1 MPEPTSEDWAQIR
14 YEYEHTER
22 PVEEIC
28 AGRGFSSGTL
38 RDRVR
43 RWGWTRRRA
52 PIPAEGPPP
61 MPPPELPPSSLPA
74 CVTSTDAAA
83 PVAPA
88 PAVCPCEDASPPV
101 CDDAA
106 SIAPRLQG
114 AVARVL
120 PAIEA
125 IVGRLGAQPAD
136 SREMER
142 AARALGSLTRTLREL
157 NTLLRQ
163 GEALPGGAPAKDD
176 DMPADMDEFR
186 LQLARRIEAFVAS
199 HAAANADADDP
210 QAEGSAPAPTASSAP
225 GPGLSASPS
234 TGPGG

>member
-28 AGRGFSSGTL
+28 AERGFSSGTL

-52 PIPAEGPPP
+52 PIPAAGPPP
-61 MPPPELPPSSLPA
+61 MPPPEPLPSLLPMCTA
-74 CVTSTDAAA
+74 SPDAGALAA
-83 PVAPA
+83 PVAA
-88 PAVCPCEDASPPV
+88 AVRASEDAGAPSS
-101 CDDAA
+101 DDAA
-106 SIAPRLQG
+106 SIVPRLQG

-125 IVGRLGAQPAD
+125 VVGKLGAQPAD

-157 NTLLRQ
+157 NTLLCQ
-163 GEALPGGAPAKDD
+163 GGALAGGAPLKDHG
-176 DMPADMDEFR
+176 MPEDIDAFR
-186 LQLARRIEAFVAS
+186 FELARRIEAFVAA
-199 HAAANADADDP
+199 HAAADAEAEEP
-210 QAEGSAPAPTASSAP
+210 QAGDARDMLKA
-225 GPGLSASPS
+225 
-234 TGPGG
+234 